1 MPLVSVVIPAYNA
14 GRTITAALESVFAQT
29 FSDYDVIVVDDG
41 STDETLARIA
51 EWSNRL
57 RILHQANGGP
67 GAARNAGLKHAHGR
81 LIAFLDAD
89 DVWMPR
95 KLERQVAY
103 FECYPET
110 GLLHSAALVSRSP
123 GRALLE
129 TRDET
134 PLDAPM
140 EAPTHVFCQLF
151 QGQLEINTL
160 TAMTT
165 RDVLAAV
172 GGFDERRELHVE
184 DWDLWLRIAAR
195 YAVGYLPEPLAVHR
209 PGGMMSSDIE
219 KTFRGQQKVISQSA
233 ELCLLGCSL
242 HAAAAE
248 DCLRGCESR
257 LQRDL
262 GYERFWSGRIRDAR
276 EAYARSM
283 RLQPPGSWSARSRL
297 YYAATFAGRRWLEP
311 VRALRRSVRLSQV
324 PAQANLTQDTFYR
337 RTRVAASRAF
347 HRLDDTVSAL
357 TRSRRR
363 VLFEAA
369 SPVSLAV
376 FRPVFERLR
385 HDPRIEFWFTTSDGA
400 WSPESVFG
408 PAGIA
413 DRMVSTAD
421 ARWMK
426 FDGYV
431 NTDFWNMTWLRRCS
445 RRVHMF
451 HGVAGKYGLDAPTR
465 IAPVVATFDRLMF
478 PNIDRLRRYVDA
490 GLVDSDGAAA
500 ALVGFPKVDCLLD
513 GSLDKHEI
521 LRSLDLDPSART
533 VLYAPTWSPYS
544 SLQAAGETIIA
555 ALARRGGN
563 VIVKLHDRSYDT
575 ADRASGGIDWRKR
588 IERICREFGVHVAHG
603 FDASPYLFAA
613 DALVTDHSSVGF
625 EFMLLD
631 RPIVVIDCPDLLAHA
646 RVSRNKVALLRQG
659 ADVTDAAGV
668 ASAVSLGLAE
678 PRRHSKHRRA
688 TAEEL
693 FYGAGGATKR
703 AVNVIYDVLGLPQ
716 PALAPIAATPEPA
729 ISYYSLRAQHDGNDT
744 RALS

>member
-14 GRTITAALESVFAQT
+14 SRTIAAALESVFAQT
-29 FSDYDVIVVDDG
+29 FTDYDVIVVDDG
-41 STDETLARIA
+41 SADDTPSQVAHWAD
-51 EWSNRL
+51 RL
-57 RILHQANGGP
+57 RFIRQANGGP

-81 LIAFLDAD
+81 LVAFLDAD

-103 FECYPET
+103 FERYPET

-123 GRALLE
+123 GRTLLE
-129 TRDET
+129 TCDET
-134 PLDAPM
+134 PLDTAI

-151 QGQLEINTL
+151 QGSLDINTL

-165 RDVLAAV
+165 RDVLAEV

-184 DWDLWLRIAAR
+184 DWDLWLRIASR
-195 YAVGYLPEPLAVHR
+195 YAVGYLPEPLAIHR
-209 PGGMMSSDIE
+209 PGGTMSTLVE
-219 KTFRGQQKVISQSA
+219 QTFRGQQTVIDQSA
-233 ELCLLGCSL
+233 ELCRLGCPL
-242 HAAAAE
+242 HAEAAA
-248 DCLRGCESR
+248 DCLRARESR

-262 GYERFWSGRIRDAR
+262 GYERFWSGRVRDAR
-276 EAYARSM
+276 EAYTRLL
-283 RLQPPGSWSARSRL
+283 RLQPTGAGSVRSHL
-297 YYAATFAGRRWLEP
+297 YYAATFAGSRWLEP
-311 VRALRRSVRLSQV
+311 VRLLRRAVRLSHA
-324 PAQANLTQDTFYR
+324 PAQANLTQDTVYR
-337 RTRVAASRAF
+337 RTRAAACRAF

-357 TRSRRR
+357 TRSKRR

-400 WSPESVFG
+400 WSPDSVFG
-408 PAGIA
+408 PAGIT
-413 DRMVSTAD
+413 DRRIGTAD
-421 ARWMK
+421 ARWTQ
-426 FDGYV
+426 FDAYV

-478 PNIDRLRRYVDA
+478 PNHDRLRRYVDA
-490 GLVDSDGAAA
+490 GLVDPDGPAA
-500 ALVGFPKVDCLLD
+500 ALVGFPKVDCLVD
-513 GSLDKHEI
+513 GSLDKHAI
-521 LRSLDLDPSART
+521 LRSLDLDPSAPT
-533 VLYAPTWSPYS
+533 VLYAPTWSPHS
-544 SLQAAGETIIA
+544 SLHTAGELIIA
-555 ALARRGGN
+555 ALGRRGGN

-588 IERICREFGVHVAHG
+588 IERICREFGVHIAQD

-631 RPIVVIDCPDLLAHA
+631 RPVVVVDCPDLLVHA
-646 RVSRNKVALLRQG
+646 RVSRNKVARLRQA

-678 PRRHSKHRRA
+678 PGRHSCHRRA
-688 TAEEL
+688 IAEEL
-693 FYGAGGATKR
+693 FYGAGGATTR
-703 AVNVIYDVLGLPQ
+703 AVDVIYDVLGLPQ
-716 PALAPIAATPEPA
+716 LALAPIAATPGRA
-729 ISYYSLRAQHDGNDT
+729 IPYYSLRAQQDGNDT